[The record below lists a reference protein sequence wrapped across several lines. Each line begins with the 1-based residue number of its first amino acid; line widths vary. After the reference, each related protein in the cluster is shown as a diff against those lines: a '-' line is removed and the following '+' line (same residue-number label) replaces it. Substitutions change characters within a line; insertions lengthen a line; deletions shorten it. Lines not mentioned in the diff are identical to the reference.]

1 MERLINKTN
10 NIEKNAGRVER
21 SYYLGGKIWIVG
33 RERLFIEGRAANG
46 KEIKEFLKLKEEFE
60 K

>member
-10 NIEKNAGRVER
+10 NIEKNAGWVER
-21 SYYLGGKIWIVG
+21 LYYLGGKSWFVG
-33 RERLFIEGRAANG
+33 HERLFIEGRRANE
-46 KEIKEFLKLKEEFE
+46 KEIEEFLKLKEEFE